1 MTSGTRTPDEAAVP
15 GGADGYGPAAA
26 DGTARARVRAAY
38 ARVRAADRPEVW
50 IALVPEADALA
61 AADAVDARV
70 AAGERLPLAGTTLAV
85 KDNVDVAGL
94 PTTAGCPSYATDP
107 AGRPGPAART
117 APAVQA
123 LVDAGAVVLGKTNL
137 DQFATGLVGT
147 RSPYGAV
154 RHATLPDRVSGGSS
168 SGSAVAVALGVA
180 DIGIGTD
187 TAGSGR
193 VPAAFH
199 GLVGIKTTIGLVP
212 TAGVVPACPSY
223 DVVTTFTRDL
233 ATGVLATRLMVG
245 AGAGA
250 GSGSGVGSGAGDVD
264 AGGAV
269 ADDDAAPDAGGG
281 ARRRWPADVRV
292 GLRDAPVVAVPRPAD
307 LAPLSDAWRAAF
319 AGAVARARA
328 VGARAVEVDVSG
340 LLAAG
345 RLLYDGA
352 LVAERYAAV
361 GDFLATGPADADPTV
376 ASIVLAGGS
385 VPAAAYVRDR
395 LRLDEARAAAVRTL
409 DGCDL
414 LLLPTTTEHPTIA
427 AVQADPVGINR
438 RLGTYTNFVN
448 LLNLAAVAVPVGEA
462 DGGPFGVTV
471 LARACEDQLALD
483 LAARLLGEGTAG
495 GPRAA
500 AGSAGGAGPAGRPAS
515 GQVPA
520 PAPSSAPSS
529 APLSAPL
536 LVPGTVELLVVGAHL
551 RGQPLQGQLADLG
564 ARFDRAVT
572 TSDAYRLVALDTV
585 PRKPGLVRV
594 GPGDGAPIA
603 GEVWRLAP
611 GALGVF
617 LAALPAPMT
626 LGQVELADGTW
637 VVGFGC
643 TAEAGATGADLT
655 DTGGWLAALARG
667 R

>member
-1 MTSGTRTPDEAAVP
+1 MGVIGSGVQVVDAAVP
-15 GGADGYGPAAA
+15 RGTTVGDAVTQVDVDVDATTGRTTTEEVDGP
-26 DGTARARVRAAY
+26 ARARVRAAY
-38 ARVRAADRPEVW
+38 ARIREVDRPEVW
-50 IALVPEADALA
+50 VALVPEADALA

-70 AAGERLPLAGTTLAV
+70 AAGHDLPLAGRTLAV

-94 PTTAGCPSYATDP
+94 PTTAGCPSYATHP

-154 RHATLPDRVSGGSS
+154 RHATLPERVSGGSS

-180 DIGIGTD
+180 DVGIGTD

-199 GLVGIKTTIGLVP
+199 GLVGIKTTVGLVP
-212 TAGVVPACPSY
+212 TDGVVPACASY

-233 ATGVLATRLMVG
+233 ATGVLATRLMVAAGEPG
-245 AGAGA
+245 AGAA
-250 GSGSGVGSGAGDVD
+250 A
-264 AGGAV
+264 AEAGAV
-269 ADDDAAPDAGGG
+269 AAAGTEAAG

-292 GLRDAPVVAVPRPAD
+292 ALRDVPVVAVPRAED
-307 LAPLSDAWRAAF
+307 LAPLSDAWRSAF
-319 AGAVARARA
+319 AAAVARVRA
-328 VGARAVEVDVSG
+328 VGARTVEVDVSG
-340 LLAAG
+340 MLAAA

-352 LVAERYAAV
+352 IVAERYAAV

-376 ASIVLAGGS
+376 ASIILAGAQ

-395 LRLDEARAAAVRTL
+395 LRLDAARAEAARTL
-409 DGCDL
+409 DGCDV

-448 LLNLAAVAVPVGEA
+448 MLDLAAVAVPAGEA

-483 LAARLLGEGTAG
+483 LAARLLDEPSASG
-495 GPRAA
+495 GADGA
-500 AGSAGGAGPAGRPAS
+500 DGADGANGSGGAG
-515 GQVPA
+515 VPA
-520 PAPSSAPSS
+520 
-529 APLSAPL
+529 SAPL

-572 TSDAYRLVALDTV
+572 TSDAYRLVALATV

-594 GPGDGAPIA
+594 GPGEGAPIA
-603 GEVWRLAP
+603 GEVWRVSP
-611 GALGVF
+611 GALGAF

-626 LGQVELADGTW
+626 LGRVELADGTW

-643 TAEAGATGADLT
+643 TAEAGEAGT
-655 DTGGWLAALARG
+655 DITDAGGWLAALAQG

>member
-1 MTSGTRTPDEAAVP
+1 MSAATEVGARPDDGAATRGD
-15 GGADGYGPAAA
+15 GPAQ
-26 DGTARARVRAAY
+26 ARVRAAY
-38 ARVRAADRPEVW
+38 ARMREADRPEVW
-50 IALVPEADALA
+50 ITVVPEADALA
-61 AADAVDARV
+61 AAAAVDARV
-70 AAGERLPLAGTTLAV
+70 AAGEDLPLAGRTLAV

-94 PTTAGCPSYATDP
+94 PTTAACPSYATHP
-107 AGRPGPAART
+107 AGRPGPAAVS

-154 RHATLPDRVSGGSS
+154 RHATLPERVSGGSS

-180 DIGIGTD
+180 DVAIGTD

-199 GLVGIKTTIGLVP
+199 GIVGIKTSVGLVP

-233 ATGVLATRLMVG
+233 ALGALATRLMVG
-245 AGAGA
+245 AGG
-250 GSGSGVGSGAGDVD
+250 
-264 AGGAV
+264 
-269 ADDDAAPDAGGG
+269 AAP
-281 ARRRWPADVRV
+281 RTWPADVRV
-292 GLRDAPVVAVPRPAD
+292 ALRDAPVVAVPRAED
-307 LAPLSDAWRAAF
+307 LAPLSAGWRDAF
-319 AGAVARARA
+319 AAAVARVRA
-328 VGARAVEVDVSG
+328 VGGRTVEVDVSG
-340 LLAAG
+340 MLDAA

-352 LVAERYAAV
+352 IVAERYAAV

-376 ASIVLAGGS
+376 AAIVLAGGA
-385 VPAAAYVRDR
+385 VTAADYVRDR
-395 LRLDEARAAAVRTL
+395 LRLDAARVDLARTL
-409 DGCDL
+409 GGCDL

-448 LLNLAAVAVPVGEA
+448 LLDLAAVAVPAGEA

-471 LARACEDQLALD
+471 LARGGDDQLALD
-483 LAARLLGEGTAG
+483 LAARLLAAGEGTPSVAGAGAGAG
-495 GPRAA
+495 GVTADV
-500 AGSAGGAGPAGRPAS
+500 GTG
-515 GQVPA
+515 VA
-520 PAPSSAPSS
+520 PVA
-529 APLSAPL
+529 APL
-536 LVPGTVELLVVGAHL
+536 VVDGTVELLVVGAHL

-564 ARFDRAVT
+564 ARFERAVT
-572 TSDAYRLVALDTV
+572 TSDAYRLVALPTV

-594 GPGDGAPIA
+594 GPGGGAPIA
-603 GEVWRLAP
+603 GEVWRLSP
-611 GALGVF
+611 GALGSF
-617 LAALPAPMT
+617 LADLPAPMT
-626 LGQVELADGTW
+626 LGRVELADGTW

-643 TAEAGATGADLT
+643 TAEAGAAGADLT
-655 DTGGWLAALARG
+655 DTGGWLAALAAG

>member
-1 MTSGTRTPDEAAVP
+1 MSADAPGAQVVDAAVP
-15 GGADGYGPAAA
+15 RGTTVGDAVTQVDVDGTTTTQVDVDETTTGPTTTGPTTVPTSGGADGP
-26 DGTARARVRAAY
+26 ARARVRAAY
-38 ARVRAADRPEVW
+38 TRIREADRPEVW
-50 IALVPEADALA
+50 ITLVPEADALA

-70 AAGERLPLAGTTLAV
+70 AAGADLPLAGRTLAV

-154 RHATLPDRVSGGSS
+154 RHATLPERVSGGSS

-180 DIGIGTD
+180 DVGIGTD

-199 GLVGIKTTIGLVP
+199 GLVGIKTTVGLVP
-212 TAGVVPACPSY
+212 TDGVVPACASY

-233 ATGVLATRLMVG
+233 ATGILATRLMVAAG
-245 AGAGA
+245 RPGAGKAGAG
-250 GSGSGVGSGAGDVD
+250 
-264 AGGAV
+264 
-269 ADDDAAPDAGGG
+269 PDAGPVAVG
-281 ARRRWPADVRV
+281 RRWPADVRV
-292 GLRDAPVVAVPRPAD
+292 ALRDVPVVAVPRAED

-319 AGAVARARA
+319 AAAVARVRA
-328 VGARAVEVDVSG
+328 TGARTVEVDVSG
-340 LLAAG
+340 MLAAA

-352 LVAERYAAV
+352 IVAERYAAV
-361 GDFLATGPADADPTV
+361 GDFLATGPADADPIV
-376 ASIVLAGGS
+376 ASIILAGAE

-395 LRLDEARAAAVRTL
+395 LRLDAARAEAARTL
-409 DGCDL
+409 AGCDV

-427 AVQADPVGINR
+427 AVQADPVGVNR

-448 LLNLAAVAVPVGEA
+448 MLDLAAVAVPAGEA

-483 LAARLLGEGTAG
+483 LAARLLG
-495 GPRAA
+495 
-500 AGSAGGAGPAGRPAS
+500 AS
-515 GQVPA
+515 GPEAAPDVPA
-520 PAPSSAPSS
+520 
-529 APLSAPL
+529 SAPL
-536 LVPGTVELLVVGAHL
+536 LVAGTVELLVVGAHL

-572 TSDAYRLVALDTV
+572 TSDAYRLVALGTV

-594 GPGDGAPIA
+594 GPGEGAPIA
-603 GEVWRLAP
+603 GEVWRVSP
-611 GALGVF
+611 GALGAF

-626 LGQVELADGTW
+626 LGRVELADGTR

-643 TAEAGATGADLT
+643 TAEAGGSGT
-655 DTGGWLAALARG
+655 DITDAGGWLAALARG